1 MPWIK
6 QDLDDEDRPDRSES
20 RQGRLFNN
28 HDRLSGQANGPSVWD
43 NSNSELP
50 KIPKPSSEDKPA
62 KKYILSR
69 RVFFLMLF
77 CGLFAL
83 VWVFSLGVL
92 AGRGKIFESEL
103 FQKVEGLLG
112 LEHQEE
118 IVPVAEVKVKP
129 PDTEPQEPAKKPEL
143 TFYDTLNQK
152 KPKAKRAVE
161 GPMTKPT
168 PPTQPVRAAVKP
180 AAKPP
185 PEKPAKEKPVKEKPV
200 KEKPVPIKPEFKIE
214 ATVKKPVKKEK
225 PGVKT
230 VKEKSVAPPPMRA
243 PGENFTVQVAAA
255 TNIPDAEK
263 AVRELRRKGFDAY
276 YYQVELKGKQYFRVR
291 VGRYERIEQ
300 ARITKARLLAEG
312 HEGIFISKL
321 QD

>member
-6 QDLDDEDRPDRSES
+6 QDLNDEDRPAKSES

-28 HDRLSGQANGPSVWD
+28 HDRHNGKTNGPSAW
-43 NSNSELP
+43 NHSNHELP
-50 KIPKPSSEDKPA
+50 KASKTLPDDKPA
-62 KKYILSR
+62 KKIVLSR
-69 RVFFLMLF
+69 RFFYFSLF
-77 CGLFAL
+77 ICLLAL

-92 AGRGKIFESEL
+92 AGRGNIFESEWFL
-103 FQKVEGLLG
+103 KVEALLG
-112 LEHQEE
+112 LEHPED

-129 PDTEPQEPAKKPEL
+129 PDPQPQKPAKDPEL

-152 KPKAKRAVE
+152 KPKPKRAVE
-161 GPMTKPT
+161 GPMTKVTPT
-168 PPTQPVRAAVKP
+168 TQPNRLPAPKPSPEIPVQKKHMEIRPEPKVENKAA
-180 AAKPP
+180 
-185 PEKPAKEKPVKEKPV
+185 KPVKELKTAV
-200 KEKPVPIKPEFKIE
+200 I
-214 ATVKKPVKKEK
+214 
-225 PGVKT
+225 T
-230 VKEKSVAPPPMRA
+230 VKESAAPPPMRA

-276 YYQVELKGKQYFRVR
+276 YYQVELKGKKYFRVR

-300 ARITKARLLAEG
+300 ARITKARLLADG